1 MFYED
6 LLENWKYAVKT
17 DSRFSWSSIVY
28 PKQATMSTIAI
39 VSSSNLDINKL
50 SFGDI
55 RLNKAG
61 GKSVPLKYNGQP
73 LQIRLEKSVY
83 PMGVNVKETE
93 NGTTYTMNLT
103 LKGCDAHAQERAGA
117 EVGSTG
123 VLYNFLHDLQGKILD
138 TAEASSVKWFGK
150 ARSRPVLEE
159 MMKKS
164 ISPSVEKING
174 EWVASGKY
182 PPSLKMKVPV
192 YDGRVAMDVADGQG
206 RPVEVTTENIQQVF
220 PKRVEASI
228 VVSPSIYVSG
238 QGFGV
243 TWRVSYARVA
253 PPQRTT
259 AAQIFA
265 DEIEQEIKGEPLVET
280 QEEEEQEEVT
290 VAYVEAPSAPPVT
303 PVQQVAPAPVAPA
316 APAKNR
322 RRVAVA

>member
-1 MFYED
+1 MFYEH

-117 EVGSTG
+117 ELGSTG

-265 DEIEQEIKGEPLVET
+265 DEIEQEIKAEPLAET

-290 VAYVEAPSAPPVT
+290 VAYVETPSAPPVT
-303 PVQQVAPAPVAPA
+303 PTQVPVAPVAPA

>member
-1 MFYED
+1 
-6 LLENWKYAVKT
+6 
-17 DSRFSWSSIVY
+17 
-28 PKQATMSTIAI
+28 MSTIAI

-73 LQIRLEKSVY
+73 LQIRLDKSVY

-93 NGTTYTMNLT
+93 NGTTYTMSLT
-103 LKGCDAHAQERAGA
+103 LRGCDAHAQERAGS
-117 EVGSTG
+117 ELGSTG

-265 DEIEQEIKGEPLVET
+265 DEIEQEIKAEPLAET

-290 VAYVEAPSAPPVT
+290 VAYVETPSAPPVT
-303 PVQQVAPAPVAPA
+303 PTQVPVAPVAPA

>member
-1 MFYED
+1 
-6 LLENWKYAVKT
+6 
-17 DSRFSWSSIVY
+17 
-28 PKQATMSTIAI
+28 MSTIAI

-103 LKGCDAHAQERAGA
+103 LKGCDAHAQERAGS
-117 EVGSTG
+117 ELGSTG

-265 DEIEQEIKGEPLVET
+265 DEIEQEIKAEPLAET

-290 VAYVEAPSAPPVT
+290 VAYVETPSAPPVT
-303 PVQQVAPAPVAPA
+303 PTQVPVAPVAPA

>member
-1 MFYED
+1 
-6 LLENWKYAVKT
+6 
-17 DSRFSWSSIVY
+17 
-28 PKQATMSTIAI
+28 MSTIAI

-83 PMGVNVKETE
+83 PMGVNVKETD
-93 NGTTYTMNLT
+93 NGTTYTMSLT
-103 LKGCDAHAQERAGA
+103 LKGCDAHAKERAGPEA
-117 EVGSTG
+117 GSNG
-123 VLYNFLHDLQGKILD
+123 VLYNFLHDLQTKTLD

-206 RPVEVTTENIQQVF
+206 KPVEVTTDNIQQVF

-265 DEIEQEIKGEPLVET
+265 DEIEQEVKVQPLMED
-280 QEEEEQEEVT
+280 QEEEEQEVT
-290 VAYVEAPSAPPVT
+290 TVYVETPSAPPVT
-303 PVQQVAPAPVAPA
+303 PVQQIAVAPQVAPA

>member
-1 MFYED
+1 
-6 LLENWKYAVKT
+6 
-17 DSRFSWSSIVY
+17 
-28 PKQATMSTIAI
+28 MSTIAI

-117 EVGSTG
+117 ELGSTG

-265 DEIEQEIKGEPLVET
+265 DEIEQEIKGEPLAET

-290 VAYVEAPSAPPVT
+290 VAYVETPSAPPVT
-303 PVQQVAPAPVAPA
+303 PTQVPVAPVAPA

>member
-1 MFYED
+1 
-6 LLENWKYAVKT
+6 
-17 DSRFSWSSIVY
+17 
-28 PKQATMSTIAI
+28 MSTIAI

-117 EVGSTG
+117 ELGSTG

-303 PVQQVAPAPVAPA
+303 PTQVAPAPVAPA

>member
-1 MFYED
+1 
-6 LLENWKYAVKT
+6 
-17 DSRFSWSSIVY
+17 
-28 PKQATMSTIAI
+28 MSTIAI

-83 PMGVNVKETE
+83 PMGVNVKETD
-93 NGTTYTMNLT
+93 NGTTYTMSLT
-103 LKGCDAHAQERAGA
+103 LKGCDAHAKERAGA
-117 EVGSTG
+117 EAGSTG
-123 VLYNFLHDLQGKILD
+123 VLYNFLHDLQTKILD
-138 TAEASSVKWFGK
+138 TAESSSVKWFGK

-206 RPVEVTTENIQQVF
+206 KAVEVTTENIQQVF

-265 DEIEQEIKGEPLVET
+265 DEIEQEVKAEPLP
-280 QEEEEQEEVT
+280 EEEQQEEQEEVT
-290 VAYVEAPSAPPVT
+290 VAYVETPSAPPVT
-303 PVQQVAPAPVAPA
+303 PVTSPAPQVAPA

>member
-1 MFYED
+1 
-6 LLENWKYAVKT
+6 
-17 DSRFSWSSIVY
+17 
-28 PKQATMSTIAI
+28 MSTIAI

-265 DEIEQEIKGEPLVET
+265 DEIEQEIKAEPLAET

-290 VAYVEAPSAPPVT
+290 VAYVETPSAPPVT
-303 PVQQVAPAPVAPA
+303 PTQVPVAPVAPA

>member
-1 MFYED
+1 
-6 LLENWKYAVKT
+6 
-17 DSRFSWSSIVY
+17 
-28 PKQATMSTIAI
+28 MSTIAI

-117 EVGSTG
+117 ELGSTG

-265 DEIEQEIKGEPLVET
+265 DEIEQEIKGEPLAET

-303 PVQQVAPAPVAPA
+303 PTQVPVAPVAPA